1 MQKILEGEL
10 ASFEVPDLLVFLEA
24 GRRTGVLVLERA
36 DCETKL
42 FLRAGRPVFAV
53 STAEELRFGSLLV
66 RHGKIAPEALERLR
80 KRQRPGTRLGSML
93 LAEKIVA
100 EDALASLLK
109 VQVSEIFFHA
119 IGWREGVFTFL
130 DRVPPPPTVIT
141 LDIDLRNLV
150 LEGVRRTDVRD
161 RLGEVFPD
169 QDLAV
174 EAVVN
179 PDRAKQRLTL
189 TEDEW
194 RVFFLVDGRRRVE
207 EICGLA
213 GHADERTTLVI
224 LHRLRAA
231 RLVELVPA
239 PASSPAAGPAAPAVE
254 FVAPRPPRSHR
265 EDDTREIVDRQAV
278 PYLAGAP
285 AVTVARLALQI
296 DGAESSFPL
305 VKDTYTLGRHGNN
318 DIVISDPKASAFHAR
333 LDRTHDGFMLVD
345 LRSKNGSWVNGQRVE
360 AAMLKTGDEL
370 RLGMARLVYKLDCPT
385 TTPLR

>member
-10 ASFEVPDLLVFLEA
+10 SSFEVPDLLVFLEA
-24 GRRTGVLVLERA
+24 GRRTGVLVLEGA

-66 RHGKIAPEALERLR
+66 RHGKITAEGLERLR
-80 KRQRPGTRLGSML
+80 KRQRAGTRLGSML
-93 LAEKIVA
+93 LAEKVVG
-100 EDALASLLK
+100 EEALASLLK
-109 VQVSEIFFHA
+109 VQVSEIFFDA

-130 DRVPPPPTVIT
+130 DRVPPPATAIT
-141 LDIDLRNLV
+141 LDMDLRNLI
-150 LEGVRRTDVRD
+150 LEGVRRVDVRE

-169 QDLAV
+169 RGLAV

-179 PDRAKQRLTL
+179 PDRAKESLNL

-213 GHADERTTLVI
+213 GPADERATLAI

-239 PASSPAAGPAAPAVE
+239 PAPPPPVAAPAPAVE
-254 FVAPRPPRSHR
+254 FAAPRGARSR
-265 EDDTREIVDRQAV
+265 PEDDTREIVDRQAI
-278 PYLAGAP
+278 PYLADAP

-333 LDRTHDGFMLVD
+333 IDRTPEGFMLVD
-345 LRSKNGSWVNGQRVE
+345 LRSRNGSWVNGQRVE

-370 RLGMARLVYKLDCPT
+370 RLGAARLVYKVDCPT
-385 TTPLR
+385 TAPLR

>member
-1 MQKILEGEL
+1 MQKILEGDL

-53 STAEELRFGSLLV
+53 STAEEVRFGSLLV
-66 RHGKIAPEALERLR
+66 RLGKLTPEALERLR
-80 KRQRPGTRLGSML
+80 KRQRAGTRLGSML
-93 LAEKIVA
+93 LADKVVG
-100 EDALASLLK
+100 EDALSSLLK
-109 VQVSEIFFHA
+109 VQVSEIFFHG
-119 IGWREGVFTFL
+119 IGWREGVFTFF
-130 DRVPPPPTVIT
+130 DRVPPPATAVT
-141 LDIDLRNLV
+141 LDMDLRNLI
-150 LEGVRRTDVRD
+150 LEGVRRIDVKD
-161 RLGEVFPD
+161 RLDEVFPD
-169 QDLAV
+169 RSLAV

-179 PDRAKQRLTL
+179 PDRAKQSLNL

-194 RVFFLVDGRRRVE
+194 RVLFLVDGRRLVE

-213 GHADERTTLVI
+213 GHADERATLVI
-224 LHRLRAA
+224 LHRLRVA

-239 PASSPAAGPAAPAVE
+239 PPVTPPPTPAPAVE
-254 FVAPRPPRSHR
+254 FVAPRPARSR
-265 EDDTREIVDRQAV
+265 PEDDTRKIVDRQAV
-278 PYLAGAP
+278 PYLADAP
-285 AVTVARLALQI
+285 ALTVARLALQI
-296 DGAESSFPL
+296 DGSESSFSL

-333 LDRTHDGFMLVD
+333 IDRTHDGFMLVD

-370 RLGMARLVYKLDCPT
+370 RLGVARLVYKVDCPT

>member
-1 MQKILEGEL
+1 
-10 ASFEVPDLLVFLEA
+10 
-24 GRRTGVLVLERA
+24 
-36 DCETKL
+36 
-42 FLRAGRPVFAV
+42 
-53 STAEELRFGSLLV
+53 
-66 RHGKIAPEALERLR
+66 
-80 KRQRPGTRLGSML
+80 ML
-93 LAEKIVA
+93 LAEKIVG

-119 IGWREGVFTFL
+119 MGWREGVFTFF
-130 DRVPPPPTVIT
+130 DRVPPPATAIT
-141 LDIDLRNLV
+141 LDMDLRNLV
-150 LEGVRRTDVRD
+150 LEGVRRMDVKD
-161 RLGEVFPD
+161 RLGDVFPD
-169 QDLAV
+169 RSLAV

-179 PDRAKQRLTL
+179 PDRAKQSLTL

-194 RVFFLVDGRRRVE
+194 RVFFLVDGRRRIE

-239 PASSPAAGPAAPAVE
+239 AGSAPAPAPGPAVE
-254 FVAPRPPRSHR
+254 FVAPRPPRSR
-265 EDDTREIVDRQAV
+265 PEDDTREIVDRQAV
-278 PYLAGAP
+278 PYLADAP
-285 AVTVARLALQI
+285 SVTVARLTLQI
-296 DGAESSFPL
+296 DGAESSYPL
-305 VKDTYTLGRHGNN
+305 VKDTYTLGRHGSN

-370 RLGMARLVYKLDCPT
+370 RLGMARLVYKVDCPT
-385 TTPLR
+385 TTPLP